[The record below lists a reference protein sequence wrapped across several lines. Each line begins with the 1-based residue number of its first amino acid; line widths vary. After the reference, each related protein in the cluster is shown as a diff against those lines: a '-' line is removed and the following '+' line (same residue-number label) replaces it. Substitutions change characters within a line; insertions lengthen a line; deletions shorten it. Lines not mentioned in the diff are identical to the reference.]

1 MNGGDVFRE
10 EANLRGLSVEEL
22 SAQAKDDLEIDRRL
36 DHMLQERMKSDAS
49 PEIVESRLSG
59 WWALKN
65 DLECLRVW
73 IAVSDGERARR
84 IQNREGGSMEESLQK
99 SKQRQSDD
107 KGRYLELYEIDLDDL
122 SPYNLVI
129 EADDKDEDEVFAI
142 VDSKLG

>member
-1 MNGGDVFRE
+1 
-10 EANLRGLSVEEL
+10 
-22 SAQAKDDLEIDRRL
+22 
-36 DHMLQERMKSDAS
+36 
-49 PEIVESRLSG
+49 
-59 WWALKN
+59 
-65 DLECLRVW
+65 
-73 IAVSDGERARR
+73 
-84 IQNREGGSMEESLQK
+84 MEESLQK